1 MLDLPSV
8 VRLGLAIVASL
19 HSLAAQSLAPVKPSP
34 LAGSMQMMS
43 PAVVA
48 SWVTER
54 PAGDSE
60 HLRLLVLWRGTP
72 GWFLRPG
79 GSSVTGQQAA
89 GRYQQTVVQ
98 GGVTFTLEY
107 DSPTRTAIVD
117 GKAVKVEDRNVVFV
131 DDVDSAAGPRVTGT
145 MRIESRMPGSAG
157 QIGLL
162 LRDSPEIKTFLR
174 CDATSP
180 DGLGK
185 GFL

>member
-1 MLDLPSV
+1 MIKPLSWF
-8 VRLGLAIVASL
+8 VA
-19 HSLAAQSLAPVKPSP
+19 
-34 LAGSMQMMS
+34 
-43 PAVVA
+43 
-48 SWVTER
+48 R
-54 PAGDSE
+54 D
-60 HLRLLVLWRGTP
+60 
-72 GWFLRPG
+72 
-79 GSSVTGQQAA
+79 
-89 GRYQQTVVQ
+89 
-98 GGVTFTLEY
+98 GVTFTLEY